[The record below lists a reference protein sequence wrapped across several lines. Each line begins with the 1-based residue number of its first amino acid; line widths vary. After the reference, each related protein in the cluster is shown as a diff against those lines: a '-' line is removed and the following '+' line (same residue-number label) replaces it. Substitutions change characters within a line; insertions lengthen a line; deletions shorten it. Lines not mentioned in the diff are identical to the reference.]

1 MCAPLNRILL
11 ILALACG
18 VPKTRAFS
26 MLGAFDTWMVEEIG
40 YQILG
45 LDVGGPMNLGEEYRW
60 NMPIIT
66 YGFDESFLN
75 YFGQRG
81 VEEVE
86 KAIKIFNDLPPV
98 SRMSPDLSEFPLDTR
113 RMNYRANALFVYDLK
128 SQALASLLE
137 SLGVGPAERFVWTL
151 RSRVVIN
158 NIPVY
163 TVIKRNFDPVTFN
176 PSSYVNGVLYTYQII
191 QTLADPDVWEAV
203 EFEVDPSLPSVTS
216 VSAMNIWNGT
226 ILAAGIYATLS
237 PGLFFTGL
245 TRDDVGALR
254 YIYRPD
260 NYNVETLVTNALQ
273 APLGTRRGNYVLGV
287 DSRGKVNG
295 WGAPPGVTNVLAGTN
310 LPPVNVALRPGV
322 DKITFVRVNYDS
334 LVGAWV
340 TMTNVF
346 EDRYISNTV
355 QRTQLIQRTLLVPD
369 ILFEAADLGINPPN
383 GWPFFYAKGMSFT
396 SQDALNGNTTLSGPG
411 LIFPPQVISF
421 SKLGEYLINT
431 PGGGQTDG
439 QPGRIW
445 GAYDGSEA
453 EPYIF
458 PQGASIR
465 ALERLVLEGKLR
477 DRGENPWLSPFI
489 IVNASA
495 QQGGTG
501 GTGGTG
507 GGFGGGGNTP

>member
-1 MCAPLNRILL
+1 MRASLNRILL
-11 ILALACG
+11 LLALVG
-18 VPKTRAFS
+18 GLPKARAFS
-26 MLGAFDTWMVEEIG
+26 MLGAFDTWMTQEVG

-45 LDVGGPMNLGEEYRW
+45 LDVGGPMNLGEEHRW

-98 SRMSPDLSEFPLDTR
+98 SKMSPDLSEFPLDTR
-113 RMNYRANALFVYDLK
+113 RMNYRANALFVFDLK
-128 SQALASLLE
+128 SQTLASLLE

-151 RSRVVIN
+151 RSRTVIN

-163 TVIKRNFDPVTFN
+163 AVIKRNFDPVTFN

-191 QTLADPDVWEAV
+191 QTLANPDVWEAV

-216 VSAMNIWNGT
+216 VSAVNIWNGT
-226 ILAAGIYATLS
+226 IFATGIAATRA

-254 YIYRPD
+254 YIYRPE
-260 NYNVETLVTNALQ
+260 NVNVETLLTNAVQ
-273 APLGTRRGNYVLGV
+273 APLGTQRGNYVIGV

-295 WGAPPGVTNVLAGTN
+295 WGAPPGFTNSVAGTN
-310 LPPVNVALRPGV
+310 APAVNIALRPGV
-322 DKITFVRVNYDS
+322 DKITFVRVNYDT
-334 LVGAWV
+334 LVGNWV
-340 TMTNVF
+340 TLTNVY
-346 EDRYISNTV
+346 EDRYISNFV
-355 QRTQLIQRTLLVPD
+355 QRTQLIQRTLPAPD
-369 ILFEAADLGINPPN
+369 ILFVAADLGINPPN
-383 GWPFFYAKGMSFT
+383 GEPFFYAKQMSFT
-396 SQDALNGNTTLSGPG
+396 SQDALNGNAALSGPG
-411 LIFPPQVISF
+411 QIFPPQTILF
-421 SKLGEYLINT
+421 SKLGEYLINVG
-431 PGGGQTDG
+431 GGGQTDG
-439 QPGRIW
+439 SPGAIW

-465 ALERLVLEGKLR
+465 ALEKLVFDGKLR
-477 DRGENPWLSPFI
+477 YRNQNPWLSPFI
-489 IVNASA
+489 IVNAGA
-495 QQGGTG
+495 GQGQGGQTG
-501 GTGGTG
+501 T
-507 GGFGGGGNTP
+507 GGFGGGGGTTP